1 MAVTSLSTIGSIAI
15 HIDET
20 LALTDSVSGNM
31 VAIADM
37 ARQHV
42 ANFTG
47 AVIGSNS
54 IDAIYQPAIV
64 NFAFADA
71 VDMQSSQTGG
81 EKIHLAEL
89 SIDDSGDQ
97 LSAAQYRIMGESA
110 LKSLGRT
117 YHVNRSIS

>member
-1 MAVTSLSTIGSIAI
+1 MVVTSLSTIGSIAI
-15 HIDET
+15 HIDQVLNIT
-20 LALTDSVSGNM
+20 NNVSGNM

-47 AVIGSNS
+47 ADIGSNS
-54 IDAIYQPAIV
+54 IDEKFQPAIV

-71 VDMQSSQTGG
+71 VDMQTAQIGG

-89 SIDDSGDQ
+89 SIDDSQ
-97 LSAAQYRIMGESA
+97 NAMSATQYRIMGESA

>member
-1 MAVTSLSTIGSIAI
+1 MVVTSLSTIGSIAI
-15 HIDET
+15 HIDQVLNIT
-20 LALTDSVSGNM
+20 NNVSGNM

-54 IDAIYQPAIV
+54 IEERFQPAIV

-71 VDMQSSQTGG
+71 LDMATAQAGG
-81 EKIHLAEL
+81 DKISLAEL
-89 SIDDSGDQ
+89 SIDESNDAM
-97 LSAAQYRIMGESA
+97 SAQQYRVMGESS

-117 YHVNRSIS
+117 YTVNRSVS

>member
-15 HIDET
+15 HIDQVLDIT
-20 LALTDSVSGNM
+20 SAVSGNM

-47 AVIGSNS
+47 QTIGSNS
-54 IDAIYQPAIV
+54 INDKFQPAIV

-71 VDMQSSQTGG
+71 IDFVSSQVGG
-81 EKIHLAEL
+81 EKIRLAEL
-89 SIDDSGDQ
+89 SIDDSSDIM
-97 LSAAQYRIMGESA
+97 SAKQYRMMGENA
-110 LKSLGRT
+110 LASLGRT
-117 YHVNRSIS
+117 YHISRSVS

>member
-1 MAVTSLSTIGSIAI
+1 MAVTSMSTIGSIAI

-20 LALTDSVSGNM
+20 LVITDAVSGNM
-31 VAIADM
+31 VTIVDM

-54 IDAIYQPAIV
+54 IDEIYQPAIT

-71 VDMQSSQTGG
+71 VDMQTAQAGG
-81 EKIHLAEL
+81 EKISLAEL
-89 SIDDSGDQ
+89 SIDDSQ
-97 LSAAQYRIMGESA
+97 NQMSATQYRIMGESA
-110 LKSLGRT
+110 LKALGRT